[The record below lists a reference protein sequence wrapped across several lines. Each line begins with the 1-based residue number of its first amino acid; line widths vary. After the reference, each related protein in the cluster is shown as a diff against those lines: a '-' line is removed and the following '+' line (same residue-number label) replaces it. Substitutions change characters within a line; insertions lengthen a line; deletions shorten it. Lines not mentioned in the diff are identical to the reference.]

1 MIYIL
6 LGTELGCSIPN
17 FLKFRKLKKKFFYW
31 RSYKKN
37 VPDFLLI
44 FEVLFRGHSGLFLE
58 HSCEMLGI
66 FKAEGICHLCDV
78 AG

>member
-1 MIYIL
+1 MCL
-6 LGTELGCSIPN
+6 T
-17 FLKFRKLKKKFFYW
+17 
-31 RSYKKN
+31 
-37 VPDFLLI
+37 FLLI

-58 HSCEMLGI
+58 HSREMLGI